1 MRQAVGMKLL
11 LRPALTATLGAVVC
25 AAVAVLRAP
34 GWGVAWPAG
43 SVLLTALVLV
53 PLALTLLVERNDPP
67 AIALQLERATRLH
80 LPAALALAAA
90 YYLVPG
96 AVAGLLVLPWFLTT
110 VLLAVVAVRR
120 MARHGGSRPL
130 DRLVSDA
137 ALLWLTAGA
146 ACALAERLGVA
157 PALAGAAAH
166 FHQQGFVL
174 LLLTA
179 LVARRDPESR
189 GLARVLVALTLAIPG
204 VALGEILARLGAGP
218 AVLQAAS
225 AALGLAAFVV
235 AVLHVR
241 LAGERQLAFW
251 QRVGFTVAGAS
262 LALGSVLAAFAAVRG
277 NAPAW
282 PLLAP
287 ALQGIGSGL
296 VGLLSW
302 RAARSSGTL

>member
-1 MRQAVGMKLL
+1 MSFT
-11 LRPALTATLGAVVC
+11 LRPALAATVGAVVC
-25 AAVAVLRAP
+25 AAVAALRAP
-34 GWGVAWPAG
+34 GLAVAWPAG

-53 PLALTLLVERNDPP
+53 PLALALLVERNDPA
-67 AIALQLERATRLH
+67 AIALQLERAGKLQ
-80 LPAALALAAA
+80 LPAALALAGAFV
-90 YYLVPG
+90 LTPG
-96 AVAGLLVLPWFLTT
+96 PVAGLLVLPWFLVS

-120 MARHGGSRPL
+120 IARHGGSRPL

-157 PALAGAAAH
+157 PALAVAAAH
-166 FHQQGFVL
+166 FHQQGFGL

-204 VALGEILARLGAGP
+204 VAVGQILARVGAGP
-218 AVLQAAS
+218 AMLQAATV
-225 AALGLAAFVV
+225 ALGVAAFVI

-241 LAGERQLAFW
+241 LAGETKLAPRL
-251 QRVGFTVAGAS
+251 RVGFAVAGVS
-262 LALGSVLAAFAAVRG
+262 LALGAVLESVAAVRG
-277 NAPAW
+277 VGLGW

-287 ALQGIGSGL
+287 SLQGLGFGA
-296 VGLLSW
+296 VGVLTW
-302 RAARSSGTL
+302 RAGRTTGAV

>member
-1 MRQAVGMKLL
+1 
-11 LRPALTATLGAVVC
+11 
-25 AAVAVLRAP
+25 
-34 GWGVAWPAG
+34 
-43 SVLLTALVLV
+43 
-53 PLALTLLVERNDPP
+53 
-67 AIALQLERATRLH
+67 
-80 LPAALALAAA
+80 
-90 YYLVPG
+90 
-96 AVAGLLVLPWFLTT
+96 VAGLLVLPWFFAT

-137 ALLWLTAGA
+137 ALLWLTAGS

-204 VALGEILARLGAGP
+204 VALGEILARVGAGP

-225 AALGLAAFVV
+225 AALGLAAFVI

-241 LAGERQLAFW
+241 LAGDRKLALW
-251 QRVGFTVAGAS
+251 LRVGFAVAGVS
-262 LALGSVLAAFAAVRG
+262 LALGTVLATVAAVRG
-277 NAPAW
+277 AAPAW

-287 ALQGIGSGL
+287 ALQAIGCGV
-296 VGLLSW
+296 VGLLTW
-302 RAARSSGTL
+302 RAARVAGVV